1 MLQNKSLTP
10 TMAPIPEKVK
20 PDTGLVTETDVVI
33 IGGGIIGVSA
43 ALALA
48 EGGIAVVLFEK
59 GEIAAEQSS
68 RNWGWCRQQG
78 RDPREMPLIIESV
91 QMWREMSD
99 RIGRDVGYRE
109 CGILSLAQSEQ
120 ELEKLSA
127 WTELAREYEVPF
139 DLKSPEEV
147 TKFLPAADGTWLGGL
162 YTASDGRAEPTLAA
176 PAMIEAAQNYGARV
190 FTNTAVRSI
199 ETTAGS
205 VSGVVTEMGLT
216 QCKSVIVAA
225 GAWTSLFMRNLDI
238 RIPQLKV
245 RSSVFRTAPLSG
257 GPEACIYSS
266 GFTVRKRLDGG
277 YTVALGGRTRIPYDL
292 TPDSFRYLREF
303 LRLAWMSRKSLRP
316 RLSDRLT
323 IESRY
328 PSRWSSTE
336 TTIFEEERILNPA
349 PIDSLLNQAK
359 ENISAAFPMFK
370 QIRIIERWAG
380 MIDVTPDAVPVISE
394 VDALPGC
401 VIATGFSGHGFG
413 IGPAAG
419 ELAAQIAVNQ
429 SPLLNPQP
437 FKLSRFQ
444 DGTSIEP
451 IAGV

>member
-1 MLQNKSLTP
+1 
-10 TMAPIPEKVK
+10 MAPIPEKVE
-20 PDTGLVTETDVVI
+20 PDREPIVETDVVI

-43 ALALA
+43 ALTLA
-48 EGGIAVVLFEK
+48 EKGIAVALFEK

-78 RDPREMPLIIESV
+78 RDPREMSLIIESL
-91 QMWREMSD
+91 QRWREMSA
-99 RIGRDVGYRE
+99 RIAQDVGYRE
-109 CGILSLAQSEQ
+109 CGILCLAQNET
-120 ELEKLSA
+120 ELEKLTA
-127 WTELAREYEVPF
+127 WTKLAREYGVPF
-139 DLKSPEEV
+139 DLKSSDGIRE
-147 TKFLPAADGTWLGGL
+147 FLPATDRTWLGGL
-162 YTASDGRAEPTLAA
+162 HTASDGRAEPTLAG
-176 PAMIEAAQNYGARV
+176 PAIIEAAKDHGAKV

-199 ETTAGS
+199 ETTAGR

-225 GAWTSLFMRNLDI
+225 GAWTSLFMRNLDT

-245 RSSVFRTAPLSG
+245 RSSVFRTAPISG

-266 GFTVRKRLDGG
+266 GFTIRKRLDGG

-292 TPDSFRYLREF
+292 TPDSFRYLRDF

-316 RLSDRLT
+316 RLSDRLM
-323 IESRY
+323 IESSY
-328 PSRWSSTE
+328 PARWSSTQ
-336 TTIFEEERILNPA
+336 TTVFEEERILNPE
-349 PIDSLLNQAK
+349 PIDRLLNQAK
-359 ENISAAFPMFK
+359 ENISAAFPLFK
-370 QIRIIERWAG
+370 QMKIIERWAG

-419 ELAAQIAVNQ
+419 ELAAQMAVNQ
-429 SPLLNPQP
+429 RLFLDPQP
-437 FKLSRFQ
+437 FKLSRFH
-444 DGTSIEP
+444 DGTDIEP